1 LFRMWCTLWMGL
13 AVMQTTSSANAENPK
28 TSSSVTSPD
37 GSIRLVFALV
47 EGAPTYRVEKGSRV
61 VLRSSKLG
69 FKLRGG
75 PSLHDQFETA
85 KVAHDQVDRS
95 WTQVWGECQKVR
107 DRHNQ
112 MRVSLAGVS
121 DAERRLDIV
130 FRVFD
135 DGISLRYEIPRQSGL
150 GAIEIDEE
158 LTEFRMTADHRA
170 WWIPAFQPNRYEYRY
185 TDSPL
190 SAMDKV
196 HTPVT
201 LQTSDGL
208 LLSIHEAALTDF
220 SSMALARKADF
231 TLQAELFPWSDGVKV
246 RGDLPLR
253 SPWRTIQIA
262 EQAGDLIES
271 NLILNLNEPN
281 RLKDVAWIKPGKY
294 VGIWWEMHLGL
305 STWHAGPKHGA
316 TTPNAKHYID
326 FAAEHGFDGVLVEGW
341 NIGWDGQW
349 TQHPDRF
356 NFTRAYPDFD
366 LEEVCRYA
374 HERGVRLIGHHETA
388 GGVENYERQLEE
400 AFALYHRLGVRAV
413 KTGYVAHGQP
423 IVRTDADG
431 RRHKE
436 WHHGQYMVRHYRKVV
451 EMAAKYQIMLDV
463 HEPIKD
469 TGIRRTYPNMM
480 TREGACG
487 QEFNAWGGA
496 RRNRPDHTLILPFT
510 RLLAGPMDFTPGI
523 FDVLFEDAR
532 PGERVSTTLAKQLAL
547 YVVIYSP
554 LHMAADLP
562 RNYLAQP
569 EAFQF
574 IKDVPT
580 DWAATRV
587 LHAEIGDIVA
597 IARKDRAGADWYLGA
612 ITDEHARKLNVRLA
626 FLEPGQ
632 TYRAEIYRDANDA
645 DWATNPHAFVV
656 ERRKVTRATDLPL
669 ELTAG
674 GGVAIRF
681 RPEE

>member
-1 LFRMWCTLWMGL
+1 
-13 AVMQTTSSANAENPK
+13 
-28 TSSSVTSPD
+28 
-37 GSIRLVFALV
+37 
-47 EGAPTYRVEKGSRV
+47 
-61 VLRSSKLG
+61 
-69 FKLRGG
+69 
-75 PSLHDQFETA
+75 
-85 KVAHDQVDRS
+85 
-95 WTQVWGECQKVR
+95 
-107 DRHNQ
+107 
-112 MRVSLAGVS
+112 
-121 DAERRLDIV
+121 
-130 FRVFD
+130 
-135 DGISLRYEIPRQSGL
+135 
-150 GAIEIDEE
+150 
-158 LTEFRMTADHRA
+158 
-170 WWIPAFQPNRYEYRY
+170 
-185 TDSPL
+185 
-190 SAMDKV
+190 
-196 HTPVT
+196 
-201 LQTSDGL
+201 

-451 EMAAKYQIMLDV
+451 EMAAKY
-463 HEPIKD
+463 H
-469 TGIRRTYPNMM
+469 R
-480 TREGACG
+480 
-487 QEFNAWGGA
+487 
-496 RRNRPDHTLILPFT
+496 
-510 RLLAGPMDFTPGI
+510 
-523 FDVLFEDAR
+523 
-532 PGERVSTTLAKQLAL
+532 
-547 YVVIYSP
+547 
-554 LHMAADLP
+554 
-562 RNYLAQP
+562 
-569 EAFQF
+569 
-574 IKDVPT
+574 
-580 DWAATRV
+580 
-587 LHAEIGDIVA
+587 
-597 IARKDRAGADWYLGA
+597 
-612 ITDEHARKLNVRLA
+612 
-626 FLEPGQ
+626 
-632 TYRAEIYRDANDA
+632 
-645 DWATNPHAFVV
+645 
-656 ERRKVTRATDLPL
+656 
-669 ELTAG
+669 
-674 GGVAIRF
+674 
-681 RPEE
+681 